1 MMDDKLF
8 KYENI
13 PKLLKLIH
21 KIKKY
26 LSKLDVIKDGLIDIK
41 IISKFDNI
49 FWYMSINNDLLIKH
63 NINRLREYHYLDN
76 YLELRLIDFLKD
88 SKNEIPYRY
97 NEYFINLIDELIML
111 IEAYHNAY
119 LYKDLTYDIFSSK
132 VFKFYIINL
141 VYIYIDIYEA
151 LCNSSSTK

>member
-63 NINRLREYHYLDN
+63 NINRH
-76 YLELRLIDFLKD
+76 
-88 SKNEIPYRY
+88 EIPYRY

>member
-111 IEAYHNAY
+111 IER
-119 LYKDLTYDIFSSK
+119 S
-132 VFKFYIINL
+132 
-141 VYIYIDIYEA
+141 A
-151 LCNSSSTK
+151 L